1 MTMAGPIVLASRSPR
16 RRQLLE
22 EARWPVRIE
31 VPDVDDGLLDC
42 GETPADEWV
51 SALAVFKATATAIML
66 EERGDLEP
74 CTILGADTVCV
85 LDGSVI
91 GQPPDRAA
99 ARAMLESFVG
109 VPHDVLTGVCLIDHP
124 GGERTVFVDRSV
136 VRWGTLDSDVIEAYL
151 DTEQWRG
158 KAGAYNLAD
167 RVADGWPIEC
177 EGDPTTVM
185 GLPMRRL
192 AHHLGAP
199 QDTT

>member
-1 MTMAGPIVLASRSPR
+1 MTPTPPIVLASRSPR

-66 EERGDLEP
+66 EQRADSEP

-85 LDGSVI
+85 LEGRII
-91 GQPPDRAA
+91 GQPATRDA

-109 VPHDVLTGVCLIDHP
+109 IPHDVLTGVCLLDYP
-124 GGERTVFVDRSV
+124 GGARSVFVDRAV
-136 VRWGTLDSDVIEAYL
+136 VSWGMIDHDALEAYL

-177 EGDPTTVM
+177 QGDPTTVM

-192 AHHLGAP
+192 ADHFEAQGA
-199 QDTT
+199 T

>member
-1 MTMAGPIVLASRSPR
+1 MLASRSPR

-22 EARWPVRIE
+22 EAHWPVRIE

-51 SALAVFKATATAIML
+51 SALAVFKATATALML
-66 EERGDLEP
+66 EERGDHKP

-85 LDGSVI
+85 LEGRII
-91 GQPPDRAA
+91 GQPPDRDA

-109 VPHDVLTGVCLIDHP
+109 VPHDVITGVCLIDHP
-124 GGERTVFVDRSV
+124 DGARTVFVDRAV
-136 VRWGTLDSDVIEAYL
+136 VRWGMLDRDALDGYL

-167 RVADGWPIEC
+167 RVAEGWPIEC

-192 AHHLGAP
+192 ARQLKAP

>member
-1 MTMAGPIVLASRSPR
+1 MSNPVPIVLASRSPR

-22 EARWPVRIE
+22 EADWPVRIE

-42 GETPADEWV
+42 GDTPADEWV
-51 SALAVFKATATAIML
+51 SALAVFKATAATRML
-66 EERGDLEP
+66 EERGDRGP
-74 CTILGADTVCV
+74 CLVLGADTVCV
-85 LDGSVI
+85 LDGRII
-91 GQPPDRAA
+91 GQPPDREA
-99 ARAMLESFVG
+99 ARATLESFVG
-109 VPHDVLTGVCLIDHP
+109 VPHDVLTGVCLIEHP
-124 GGERTVFVDRSV
+124 GGARTVFVDRAV
-136 VRWGTLDSDVIEAYL
+136 VRWGSIDSAQIEAYL

-192 AHHLGAP
+192 TEALG
-199 QDTT
+199 TT